1 VVIGAGTGRK
11 IHVRPRGSGE
21 NTLLTFVNKTVNL
34 GEKRARDGKR
44 SSQWGITIAMSGGM
58 PGVGSE
64 GWQSVAKNV
73 GVTATL
79 AKTFTMSDLRLTVA
93 QTLKATP

>member
-1 VVIGAGTGRK
+1 
-11 IHVRPRGSGE
+11 
-21 NTLLTFVNKTVNL
+21 
-34 GEKRARDGKR
+34 
-44 SSQWGITIAMSGGM
+44 M

-79 AKTFTMSDLRLTVA
+79 AKTITMSDLRLTVA